1 MAVMKVETDIASIK
15 ENLIGGGVILVIVY
29 VKTFKSDR
37 WRCDTS
43 DSVCQDFQI

>member
-29 VKTFKSDR
+29 VKTFKTGFIESLD
-37 WRCDTS
+37 
-43 DSVCQDFQI
+43 IHYH